1 MDSTLTNIVI
11 PVIQKLCSYIVKME
25 SGNNPDPSGDPNWGG
40 GGPNPPKGPNPP
52 EEANHPI
59 KVPNDEDI
67 DEDLIE
73 EYFNSDSYYY
83 HYNYVYL
90 WSLERNFYLPPLSTN
105 YYSLQVGSKLSP

>member
-1 MDSTLTNIVI
+1 
-11 PVIQKLCSYIVKME
+11 ME

-90 WSLERNFYLPPLSTN
+90 WSLERNFYLPP
-105 YYSLQVGSKLSP
+105 QQACWGG